1 MSDPYPAPAETMS
14 DAPTP
19 ADSNATT
26 ATAAALSDD
35 ERARRLAELMETIDL
50 IRPAVQADGGDLV
63 LLDAD
68 VDTGVVDVQLQGAC
82 SSCAVSS
89 MTLQAGIERI
99 LRDRHPWVSEVRGG
113 VDESIDAD
121 ESAAMGRG
129 GYVPK
134 YDYDW

>member
-1 MSDPYPAPAETMS
+1 MSAANTSAANEPATEAPEVPDEVG
-14 DAPTP
+14 DATP
-19 ADSNATT
+19 
-26 ATAAALSDD
+26 
-35 ERARRLAELMETIDL
+35 EQRLAELMETIDL

-68 VDTGVVDVQLQGAC
+68 PATGLVEVQLQGAC

-89 MTLQAGIERI
+89 MTLQAGIDRI
-99 LRDRHPWVSEVRGG
+99 LRDRHPWVTEVRGG
-113 VDESIDAD
+113 VDESVDEA

-134 YDYDW
+134 YDY

>member
-1 MSDPYPAPAETMS
+1 MTDDT
-14 DAPTP
+14 PTG
-19 ADSNATT
+19 ST
-26 ATAAALSDD
+26 ATLTDD
-35 ERARRLAELMETIDL
+35 ERAMRLAELMETIDL

-68 VDTGVVDVQLQGAC
+68 PDTGVVEVQLQGAC

-99 LRDRHPWVSEVRGG
+99 LRDRHPWVTEVTGD
-113 VDESIDAD
+113 VDETMDAE

-134 YDYDW
+134 YDYD